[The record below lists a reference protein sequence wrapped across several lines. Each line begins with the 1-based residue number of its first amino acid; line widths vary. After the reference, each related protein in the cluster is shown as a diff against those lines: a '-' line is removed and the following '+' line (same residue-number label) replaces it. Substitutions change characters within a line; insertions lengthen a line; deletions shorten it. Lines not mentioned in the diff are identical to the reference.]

1 MTTINP
7 ILIMLLEAN
16 AVLAAFVLVYL
27 LLFKKLTHF
36 SLNRYLLLSAVVTS
50 VLIGTI
56 NYEYVSVI
64 AIDLPQIESAEIAE
78 AEEIDTIA
86 QVPIAADDTNQR
98 SSLDNLLGLV
108 FIVIVAGSAFTLA
121 RFTLAFVP
129 LYRQIKST
137 EKHTENVYVG
147 ENVSAAFSHLYSE
160 KLFTAFT

>member
-27 LLFKKLTHF
+27 LFFKKLTHF

-56 NYEYVSVI
+56 NYESVSVI
-64 AIDLPQIESAEIAE
+64 AIDLPQTESAEIAE

-86 QVPIAADDTNQR
+86 QVPIAA
-98 SSLDNLLGLV
+98 
-108 FIVIVAGSAFTLA
+108 
-121 RFTLAFVP
+121 
-129 LYRQIKST
+129 
-137 EKHTENVYVG
+137 
-147 ENVSAAFSHLYSE
+147 
-160 KLFTAFT
+160 